1 MVASQNIIWRKYKFS
16 VVCIIFIWTFLS
28 LSCRGVDALKF
39 LNPPPQVSSGYLAR
53 NIDFNCSTDD
63 ANATVKLFFAADF
76 VNYNERTLSPKKL
89 HLNKQVFTLLNLGV
103 RDGGQYRCK
112 ATDGKK
118 TIEWPS
124 THGLLFLS
132 QGKLPDIILDPP
144 RPIIIQQ
151 GQTGKITCQAFGW
164 SVSKLA
170 WKKRTDSG
178 DQNVPD
184 SKVTNVVDKSENLVK
199 ATLTFTNAQR
209 QDSGEY
215 KCVLTAFNKQDY
227 KLANIRVDGVDALKF
242 LSPPPQVSSGY
253 LARNIDFNCS
263 TDDANATVKLFF
275 AADFVNFNER
285 TLSPEKLHLNKQV
298 FTLLNLGVR
307 DGGQYRCKAT
317 DGKKTIEWPST
328 HGLLFLSQGKLPD
341 IVLDP
346 PRPIIIQQGQTGKI
360 TCQAF
365 GWSVS
370 KLAWKKRSNSGDK
383 TVPDSKVTNV
393 VDKSEN
399 LVKATLTFTNAQRQ
413 DSGEYKC
420 VLTAFNKQ
428 DYKLANIRVDGVD
441 PLKFLNPPPQV
452 SSGYLARNID
462 FNCSTN
468 DANAIVKLF
477 FAADFVNYNERTL
490 SPEKLHLNKQVFTL
504 LNLGVKD
511 GGQYRC
517 KATDGKETIEW
528 PSTHGLLFLSQGKLP
543 DIILDPPRPIIVQQ
557 GQTGTITC
565 QARGWS
571 VSKLAWK
578 KRSDSVDKTVPD
590 SKVTNV
596 IDKSENLV
604 KATLTFTNA
613 QRQDS
618 GEYKCVL
625 TAFNKQ
631 NYKLANIRV
640 DGKL

>member
-1 MVASQNIIWRKYKFS
+1 MIVYFA
-16 VVCIIFIWTFLS
+16 V
-28 LSCRGVDALKF
+28 GVDPLKF
-39 LNPPPQVSSGYLAR
+39 LNPPPQVSSGYLGM
-53 NIDFNCSTDD
+53 NFDFNCSTDD
-63 ANATVKLFFAADF
+63 ANATVKLLFAADF
-76 VNYNERTLSPKKL
+76 VNY
-89 HLNKQVFTLLNLGV
+89 
-103 RDGGQYRCK
+103 
-112 ATDGKK
+112 
-118 TIEWPS
+118 
-124 THGLLFLS
+124 
-132 QGKLPDIILDPP
+132 
-144 RPIIIQQ
+144 
-151 GQTGKITCQAFGW
+151 
-164 SVSKLA
+164 
-170 WKKRTDSG
+170 
-178 DQNVPD
+178 
-184 SKVTNVVDKSENLVK
+184 
-199 ATLTFTNAQR
+199 
-209 QDSGEY
+209 
-215 KCVLTAFNKQDY
+215 
-227 KLANIRVDGVDALKF
+227 
-242 LSPPPQVSSGY
+242 
-253 LARNIDFNCS
+253 
-263 TDDANATVKLFF
+263 
-275 AADFVNFNER
+275 NER

-317 DGKKTIEWPST
+317 DGKKTIKWPIT
-328 HGLLFLSQGKLPD
+328 HGLLFLSQGKPPD
-341 IVLDP
+341 IILDP
-346 PRPIIIQQGQTGKI
+346 PRPIIVQQGQTGKI
-360 TCQAF
+360 TCQAM

-370 KLAWKKRSNSGDK
+370 KLAWKKRSNSGDQ
-383 TVPDSKVTNV
+383 TVPDSKVTNAI
-393 VDKSEN
+393 DKSEN

-452 SSGYLARNID
+452 SSGYLGMNFD

-468 DANAIVKLF
+468 DANATVKLL

-517 KATDGKETIEW
+517 KATDGKKTIEW
-528 PSTHGLLFLSQGKLP
+528 PSTHGLLFLSQGELP
-543 DIILDPPRPIIVQQ
+543 DIILDPPRPIIIQQ
-557 GQTGTITC
+557 GQTGKITC
-565 QARGWS
+565 QAIGWS

-578 KRSDSVDKTVPD
+578 KRSNSGDQTVPDSKVTNVIDKSENLVKVTLTFTNAQRQDSGEYKCVLTAFNKQDYKLANIRVDGVDPLKFLSPPPQVSSGYLGMNFDFNCSTNDANATVKLLFAADFVNYNERTLSPEKLHLNKQVFTLLNLGVRDGGQYRCKATDGKKTIEWPSTHGLLFLSVGSKLAWKKQSDSDDNTVPD

-604 KATLTFTNA
+604 KATLNFSNA
-613 QRQDS
+613 QLQDS